1 MAKVKLAQGHQ
12 TSREIPDQKLHAL
25 RRNCIMVEVEVLD
38 EDPVALEAGTNS
50 AEILVCETRFAHRE
64 KHHVLSFKMCSVKDG
79 APGHRTT

>member
-38 EDPVALEAGTNS
+38 EDLVALEAGTNS
-50 AEILVCETRFAHRE
+50 AEILVCDWPNFVACIGKTNQEE
-64 KHHVLSFKMCSVKDG
+64 SW
-79 APGHRTT
+79 RTFD